1 MRVETLPLSEH
12 AVLTAYLH
20 SDSPRFAGTGGCVP
34 SGNYH
39 LPRRALCHS
48 VQMLSVTCRQFPF

>member
-20 SDSPRFAGTGGCVP
+20 SDSPD
-34 SGNYH
+34 
-39 LPRRALCHS
+39 LRALELCPVRQLSSAPAGAMHS

>member
-20 SDSPRFAGTGGCVP
+20 GDSPD
-34 SGNYH
+34 
-39 LPRRALCHS
+39 LRALEAVSRPAIIISPAGAMHS

>member
-20 SDSPRFAGTGGCVP
+20 SDSPDLRALEAV

-39 LPRRALCHS
+39 LPRRALCI
-48 VQMLSVTCRQFPF
+48 LCKC